1 MKKIFLTGI
10 LFFFVFSF
18 AIAQKSKVSAAYNLV
33 VITPPDFESAKSNIQ
48 SALEN
53 EATKDWVKTWYTA
66 GFVYDKILEEEQ
78 KKEFTQ
84 TDDKQVRGESTMKA
98 YDYFLKAYEL
108 DQLPNA
114 KGKVKPKYTK
124 TIVSKMKT
132 YPLELFNYG
141 VKMFGEQKYKEAL
154 ESWERYLN
162 MPNLPFLKDQI
173 KEDSMYIYTTYY
185 SATASIVLE
194 DTDKA
199 IKYLE
204 QVKDKYMISESYQ
217 FLSQQYLA
225 KQDTANYF
233 KTIKSGFE
241 KYPTNAFLLESL
253 INYYIFFDGKVD
265 DAIEYLDEAIKINPQ
280 MGQYYYVKA
289 NLCEIKG
296 KEDEALSNFNK
307 ALELEPEN
315 ASALAGIGRYY
326 YKKGDVLANRAI
338 DIRDIRASKLEMDK
352 ANDLYKKSVEYF
364 EKARS
369 INNTDLDSLK
379 LLRSLYYKLYKDENN
394 PKYIEVGK
402 AIKELESKY

>member
-338 DIRDIRASKLEMDK
+338 DIRDIRVSKLEMDK